1 MSATIRLMRVGKRA
15 NPSYRI
21 IVIDKRKKQNGL
33 YLEKIGF
40 YNPLAKPPVL
50 ELKKDRYDFWVKN
63 GAELSEGIVKLKK
76 QINRSFPNRSG

>member
-1 MSATIRLMRVGKRA
+1 MSATIRLMRVGKRG

-40 YNPLAKPPVL
+40 FNPLPHPPVL
-50 ELKKDRYDFWVKN
+50 ELKKDRYDYWVSK
-63 GAELSEGIVKLKK
+63 GAELSDGIIKLKK
-76 QINRSFPNRSG
+76 RWGVLKKG